1 MNQFADVVLKMNP
14 GTANEI
20 DFNSPVLE
28 RYEPSVEITYKRSFV
43 TESGNERFTQPI
55 KRQIL
60 RFVLLPTNLNNAKI
74 NALRENP
81 VATWQYSTPLYP
93 GQITAGNKTAL
104 MRIVSISPATA
115 RATGIAGT
123 YYNGIEVTLRA
134 VSADV

>member
-1 MNQFADVVLKMNP
+1 MNQFSDVVLKMNP

-20 DFNSPVLE
+20 NFNSPALE
-28 RYEPSVEITYKRSFV
+28 FYEPSVEITYKRSFV

-60 RFVLLPTNLNNAKI
+60 RFVLLPSNLNTAKI

-81 VATWQYSTPLYP
+81 VATWRYSTPLYP
-93 GQITAGNKTAL
+93 GKITSGNKTTL
-104 MRIVSISPATA
+104 MRVMSISPATA
-115 RATGIAGT
+115 LGTGIVGT

-134 VSADV
+134 VEADV